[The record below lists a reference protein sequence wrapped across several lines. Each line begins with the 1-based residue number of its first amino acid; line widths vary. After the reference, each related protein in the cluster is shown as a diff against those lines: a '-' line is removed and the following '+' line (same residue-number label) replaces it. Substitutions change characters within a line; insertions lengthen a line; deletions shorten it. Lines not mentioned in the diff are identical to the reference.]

1 MRPLSFRS
9 VGAEF
14 VPVRNPCK
22 RALLAGVVLLAAG
35 CGGGQAAQ
43 TTVAGTGY
51 TFSAPA
57 SWPVVRSQRQVQAVA
72 GKGSLELVAVSRFPL
87 LHRFRPELW
96 GKVVGELDRAAEGI
110 ARQQRGSIT
119 ETKTVTISGRRA
131 RRYAFAYDLRGKKLV
146 ERLAFVLR
154 GKTEYLLLCRYEQRK
169 QPDACDTLLRTFRLT

>member
-1 MRPLSFRS
+1 M
-9 VGAEF
+9 
-14 VPVRNPCK
+14 RNPCK
-22 RALLAGVVLLAAG
+22 RALLVGAVLLAAG

-43 TTVAGTGY
+43 KTVDGTGY

-57 SWPVVRSQRQVQAVA
+57 SWSVVRSQRQVQAVA

-87 LHRFRPELW
+87 LHMFRPELW

-119 ETKTVTISGRRA
+119 EMKTVRISGLQA
-131 RRYAFAYDLRGKKLV
+131 RRYAFAYDLRGMKLV

-169 QPDACDTLLRTFRLT
+169 QPDACDTLLRTFRLR